1 MLGKVGGMEQTRK
14 LQLLESLVGTLCAE
28 RNAEAPQA
36 RDADELW
43 TTFRA
48 LVNTRPPWPAS
59 KGFLAEQDELLQ
71 GLIAE
76 TGIHGI
82 DEAAPSSADARLRLW
97 HGDITTLAADA
108 IVNAANSQML
118 GCWVP
123 GHFCI
128 DNAIHTYAGVQL
140 RLACARIMEEQG
152 HEEPTGQAKA
162 TGAYNLPSK
171 HVIHTVGPI
180 ANGHP
185 TDLHREQLAS
195 CYTSCLDLAAS
206 EGLRSIAFC
215 CISTGVFGFPQK
227 EAAEIAIRTVREWLN
242 TSESEMTVVFNVFDE
257 KDEWIYRSLLDLPG
271 FPLPPQLQ

>member
-180 ANGHP
+180 ANGNP
-185 TDLHREQLAS
+185 TDLHRELLAS